1 MPASSSQPAVR
12 ERRNATPEYSGGK
25 SSGRKVPSA
34 AVTAYR
40 SNKTLI
46 LTAPAVA
53 IMCGLIVFLLL
64 SYGSRDLPHSK
75 VRPAVRSEAQQ
86 PAEVSAMPAP
96 VSTPVESVAAPVETA
111 SFQLRRSRRY
121 TDIAG
126 LRCRVVRIDPH
137 ETSCDLLVRKDRKP
151 SVRLR
156 AYLDRPLELPSPDGA
171 ARMLLIDTITKT
183 QVAGSVETTH

>member
-12 ERRNATPEYSGGK
+12 ERRNATPEDSGGK

-53 IMCGLIVFLLL
+53 ILCGLIVFLLL